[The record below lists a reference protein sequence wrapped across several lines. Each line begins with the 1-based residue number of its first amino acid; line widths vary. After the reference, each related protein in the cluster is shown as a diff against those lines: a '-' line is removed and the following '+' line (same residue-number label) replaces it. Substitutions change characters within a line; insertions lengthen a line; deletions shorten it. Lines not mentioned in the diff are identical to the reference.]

1 MEKFNKLNEDLLVDE
16 TSQELID
23 LMKNVAK
30 DLIEM
35 LQKFKAIAKAKGIRF
50 NLAAQKKDAIE
61 AKILAKAK
69 ASNHSKADSLH
80 LFEHGTP
87 GNVGDGILTT
97 ERDLSQDQVGTRRS
111 EPVHV
116 DTMNYSKSSED

>member
-1 MEKFNKLNEDLLVDE
+1 MDE
-16 TSQELID
+16 TSPELID

-50 NLAAQKKDAIE
+50 NIAAQKKDAIE
-61 AKILAKAK
+61 AKIMGNAK
-69 ASNHSKADSLH
+69 ASNHSKDDSLH

-87 GNVGDGILTT
+87 GNVGDGIISTDR
-97 ERDLSQDQVGTRRS
+97 EQNREDVVTRGSDPDR
-111 EPVHV
+111 V
-116 DTMNYSKSSED
+116 DTMMYSNNSSED